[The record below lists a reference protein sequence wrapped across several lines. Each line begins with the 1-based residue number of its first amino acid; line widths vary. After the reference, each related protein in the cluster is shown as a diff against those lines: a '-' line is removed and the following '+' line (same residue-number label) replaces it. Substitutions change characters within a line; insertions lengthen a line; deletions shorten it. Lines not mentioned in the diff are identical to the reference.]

1 MRLALGI
8 LFLVLGVFGL
18 WVYYSL
24 RVASQEAPG
33 PGRGDGDARRTTG
46 SIGWSI
52 ANLALGLW
60 FLARHFGVIG

>member
-1 MRLALGI
+1 M
-8 LFLVLGVFGL
+8 
-18 WVYYSL
+18 
-24 RVASQEAPG
+24 RVAAQDAPVAG
-33 PGRGDGDARRTTG
+33 HGEGDDRRTTG

>member
-1 MRLALGI
+1 MRLAFGI
-8 LFLVLGVFGL
+8 VFLVLGLFGL
-18 WVYYSL
+18 WVFL
-24 RVASQEAPG
+24 AMRADASRPADEHG
-33 PGRGDGDARRTTG
+33 STGGRSRTG

>member
-8 LFLVLGVFGL
+8 LFLVLGLFGL

-24 RVASQEAPG
+24 RVAAQEAPVA
-33 PGRGDGDARRTTG
+33 GRGEGEARRTTG